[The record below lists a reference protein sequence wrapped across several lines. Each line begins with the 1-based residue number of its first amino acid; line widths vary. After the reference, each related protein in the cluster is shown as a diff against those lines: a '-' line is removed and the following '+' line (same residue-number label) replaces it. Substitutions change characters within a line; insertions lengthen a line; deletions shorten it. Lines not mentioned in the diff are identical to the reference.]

1 LVSCNGVNCAIELY
15 QYSMLLMVSCSKTFI
30 TEAFVKL
37 TVIGDYLCLLV
48 VMVILYIVII
58 MYGDSVDNTV
68 DENSGVFS
76 PIRMRSLPSARVCG
90 QKNSAPTKSSR
101 S

>member
-1 LVSCNGVNCAIELY
+1 MVLIVLLNCT
-15 QYSMLLMVSCSKTFI
+15 STVCLLMVSCSKTFV

-58 MYGDSVDNTV
+58 MYGDIVDNTV

-76 PIRMRSLPSARVCG
+76 PIRMRSLPSARACG